1 MNERHALTEQRH
13 RQRHQVQADPVGNRQ
28 AAGELV
34 LVVVPQRLVVVL
46 GDVVDGFLRVQR
58 IAGGLAVVVDLA
70 ALARAAIGGDELE
83 IAQPA
88 GDADADQVG
97 GVQQL
102 RFS

>member
-1 MNERHALTEQRH
+1 M
-13 RQRHQVQADPVGNRQ
+13 
-28 AAGELV
+28 
-34 LVVVPQRLVVVL
+34 L
-46 GDVVDGFLRVQR
+46 GYVVDGFLRVQR

-83 IAQPA
+83 IAQSA
-88 GDADADQVG
+88 CDADADQVG